1 MMHVPQ
7 PQRAPSPRRGE
18 GWGEGGP
25 TLMIVRSTRTP
36 TARRLRR
43 QPTDAETLLWRHV
56 RNRQLNGWK
65 FRRQFPIDRYVV
77 DFCCA
82 EARLII
88 ELDGG
93 QHATR
98 SQADIARTQVL
109 SAMGYLVIRFWNN
122 DALTNLDGVLETVA
136 STLQTLPVV
145 PPHPNPLPDGEREP
159 C

>member
-1 MMHVPQ
+1 MV
-7 PQRAPSPRRGE
+7 
-18 GWGEGGP
+18 
-25 TLMIVRSTRTP
+25 IRSNRTP

-43 QPTDAETLLWRHV
+43 QLTDAETLLWRHV
-56 RNRQLNGWK
+56 RNRQLDGWK

-82 EARLII
+82 EARLIT

-98 SQADIARTQVL
+98 SQADDARTQVL
-109 SAMGYLVIRFWNN
+109 SAMGYLVMRFWNN

-145 PPHPNPLPDGEREP
+145 PPSPQPSPPWGEGAMLSSLK
-159 C
+159 